1 MAILFRDRNEAGL
14 QLAERLDAGSET
26 GPRIVLGI
34 PRGGVSVAFPVARKL
49 QARLDVFLAQK
60 LGVPGQEELA
70 FGAVS
75 LGGEPFLDEQVI
87 RSAGISAEQIGRIVA
102 KTVGMLERRA
112 DLYRGDRQAIEVAG
126 KSVVLVDDGIATGA
140 SMFSAI
146 RAVRALGPA
155 RLVVAVPVAP
165 ASTCRWL
172 RGEVDELVCL
182 HAPEEFYAVGQF
194 YGDFG
199 AVGDEEVTSLLRRA
213 EAQRW

>member
-1 MAILFRDRNEAGL
+1 MAILFRDRNEAGRPVGR
-14 QLAERLDAGSET
+14 AAGGEAET
-26 GPRIVLGI
+26 GSTDRAGDPAGRRFSRFPG
-34 PRGGVSVAFPVARKL
+34 SAKVADTAGRFPGSKAGRS
-49 QARLDVFLAQK
+49 
-60 LGVPGQEELA
+60 GQEELA

-87 RSAGISAEQIGRIVA
+87 RSAGISQEQIGRIAAKAVA
-102 KTVGMLERRA
+102 MLERRA
-112 DLYRGDRQAIEVAG
+112 ELYRGERAAIEVAG
-126 KSVVLVDDGIATGA
+126 SRWCWWTMGLRLG
-140 SMFSAI
+140 
-146 RAVRALGPA
+146 RACFQRSGRCGRWGRRGWWSRF
-155 RLVVAVPVAP
+155 RLAP

-213 EAQRW
+213 QAQRW

>member
-1 MAILFRDRNEAGL
+1 MAILFRDRDDAGR
-14 QLAERLDAGSET
+14 QLAERLGAGSEA
-26 GPRIVLGI
+26 GRGIVLGI

-49 QARLDVFLAQK
+49 QAPMDVFLAQK

-87 RSAGISAEQIGRIVA
+87 RAARISEEQISRIVA
-102 KTVGMLERRA
+102 KAVATLERRA
-112 DLYRGDRQAIEVAG
+112 ELYRGERAAIEVAG

-146 RAVRALGPA
+146 RALRAMGPA

-165 ASTCRWL
+165 PSTCRWL
-172 RGEVDELVCL
+172 RGELDELVCL
-182 HAPEEFYAVGQF
+182 HVPEEFYAVGQF

-213 EAQRW
+213 EAER

>member
-14 QLAERLDAGSET
+14 HLAERLESGSET

-49 QARLDVFLAQK
+49 QATLDVFLAQK

-75 LGGEPFLDEQVI
+75 LDGEPFLDEQVI
-87 RSAGISAEQIGRIVA
+87 HSAGISQEQIGRIVA
-102 KTVGMLERRA
+102 KAMAMLERRA
-112 DLYRGDRQAIEVAG
+112 ELYRGERAAIEVAG

-140 SMFSAI
+140 SMLSAI
-146 RAVRALGPA
+146 RALRALGPA

-182 HAPEEFYAVGQF
+182 YAPEEFYAVGQF

-199 AVGDEEVTSLLRRA
+199 AVGDEEVTSLLRRGEA
-213 EAQRW
+213 ER